1 MTTFWIGIA
10 ALTLLALALIW
21 LPFWRRSRL
30 ARQASDAQLRKETN
44 LNLFNE
50 REAELDTDLAEGRI
64 NQSEYDALKQEMQ
77 LTLLQNIEQEEDVLA
92 RQSPTVLWPITMSIV
107 LTLVSGY
114 TYYDLGRHSDWNAP
128 HSAQQADPHAGMNP
142 EQLMAMRLQQMENH
156 VEKNPTDSQ
165 AWFSL
170 GHAYISSSQYRKA
183 IDAFDTVMG
192 LVGVHAELLGPKATA
207 MYYLADQNI
216 TPEVQVVIDQ
226 ALADDEKDPAT
237 RLLLGMD
244 AFFTA
249 RYEDAIG
256 HWEMILTSP
265 RTDVDRDAIQGAI
278 AQARTMLQNGE
289 AMPQDAVHQS
299 EGSQV
304 HDSDAGSITVTVTLD
319 SAVAQHA
326 NATDTV
332 FIYARPTKGPGMPLA
347 VARVQVADL
356 PTTVVLDDS
365 KAMSPQM
372 VISSAEQVMIIAT
385 VNHDG
390 SPAPTPGD
398 LVGQAQDI
406 ALGSQ
411 VAVSIDT
418 LVK

>member
-21 LPFWRRSRL
+21 LPFWRRSQL
-30 ARQASDAQLRKETN
+30 AKQASDAQLRKETN

-64 NQSEYDALKQEMQ
+64 NQSEYDALKQELQ
-77 LTLLQNIEQEEDVLA
+77 LALLQNVEQQEDVLGS
-92 RQSPTVLWPITMSIV
+92 QSPTITWPLTMSIV
-107 LTLVSGY
+107 LVLVAGY

-128 HSAQQADPHAGMNP
+128 QSARQTDPHAGMNP

-156 VEKNPTDSQ
+156 VKANPSDSQ

-170 GHAYISSSQYRKA
+170 GHAYISGSQYRKA
-183 IDAFDTVMG
+183 VEAFDTVMS

-207 MYYLADQNI
+207 MYYLAGQNI
-216 TPEVQVVIDQ
+216 TPEIQAVIDQ
-226 ALADDEKDPAT
+226 ALADDEKDPST

-249 RYEDAIG
+249 RYEEAIR

-265 RTDVDRDAIQGAI
+265 RSDVDRDAIQGAI
-278 AQARTMLQNGE
+278 AQARTMLQSGDT
-289 AMPQDAVHQS
+289 MPQDAVHQ
-299 EGSQV
+299 GAKQQV
-304 HDSDAGSITVTVTLD
+304 PSTEASAVTVTVSLD
-319 SAVAQHA
+319 NAVAQHA
-326 NATDTV
+326 KASDTV
-332 FIYARPTKGPGMPLA
+332 FIYARPTSGPGMPLA

-356 PTTVVLDDS
+356 PITVVLDDS

-372 VISSAEQVMIIAT
+372 VISAAEQVMIIAT
-385 VNHDG
+385 VNHDN

-398 LVGQAQDI
+398 LVGQADDI

-411 VAVSIDT
+411 VNITIDT
-418 LVK
+418 LVQ